1 MKRKIVTALLIGTL
15 AVSLPANCFAETTA
29 ETESAEDN
37 DTAKDSET
45 AEDTEEEL
53 KTIGEEKEGCLT
65 FTVKNSSKRKITGI
79 AVKSADEAEYP
90 DDLKMEENDVFESG
104 ERRELFYTD
113 ETEADAE
120 KETREDAAAQTDAA
134 SEEEN
139 TDVKELKKYSIRL
152 TFDDQTTAELHDVT
166 VEDFDKF
173 VIRQKDGV
181 YYITYTSLETKE
193 KVDTY
198 EAEKVIA
205 DQAAAEAQAAVQTQT
220 DQSYEDYDYD
230 YSYEDDDYDY
240 SYDDAEEDYSY
251 DDSYAEDGGDACLDG
266 GLLN

>member
-1 MKRKIVTALLIGTL
+1 M
-15 AVSLPANCFAETTA
+15 
-29 ETESAEDN
+29 
-37 DTAKDSET
+37 
-45 AEDTEEEL
+45 
-53 KTIGEEKEGCLT
+53 
-65 FTVKNSSKRKITGI
+65 
-79 AVKSADEAEYP
+79 
-90 DDLKMEENDVFESG
+90 
-104 ERRELFYTD
+104 
-113 ETEADAE
+113 
-120 KETREDAAAQTDAA
+120 
-134 SEEEN
+134 
-139 TDVKELKKYSIRL
+139 KKYSIRL

-166 VEDFDKF
+166 LEDFDKF